1 MKNGNGNGNA
11 TGVSFTTA
19 VIEENPY
26 LQRFEDE
33 HQQTRAS
40 AENEV
45 FDLADDDEQAS
56 ALDHTT
62 ERRKKTQRRRR
73 LVLAGVALLL
83 LVSAVCVFAL
93 QYRSSTRV
101 EYGQTAKQSR
111 VVPPAP
117 NATTTTGRDTRTE
130 QAIEEAQRLTTDT
143 RQETMLLLQAATN
156 TPLAASEATRNS
168 DSNPATPFTVPP
180 DIGGTVK
187 TKSDT
192 LDSRT
197 NTDSISFNEKAPT
210 SSTATTS
217 PNDARTLRSQ
227 RSSETSL
234 YSNERADQRNRSTV
248 GGSARPNSRTLSARE
263 TSSSVVLPSFGS
275 MLPVR
280 TIGGLYTLRSGA
292 LTRLELT
299 RDMNGNGWSMKRGTI
314 LVGTSKGGEYDR
326 AYVSIV
332 GFIDPQSGKL
342 VKLGGDVLGGDGGA
356 GLKGKRRQ
364 LDGGWARMLGK
375 VGTAALNVTGAL
387 VGGRGNGTVIISDGL
402 RTRAVNPIT
411 DEISGVIGGELDQKQ
426 RRGFVEV
433 AAGTTGYVMVTD
445 LPSVIKGTEAS
456 PDLNE
461 ETLAAITDVDAARPA
476 TGLSEREL
484 AELLATGSPEEIRA
498 AMPRMSPE
506 LRKIAAAVLEQ

>member
-1 MKNGNGNGNA
+1 MKNGNGNGNLA
-11 TGVSFTTA
+11 GVSFTTA

-26 LQRFEDE
+26 LQKLEE
-33 HQQTRAS
+33 EQQQTRAS

-45 FDLADDDEQAS
+45 LDLVDEDESAS

-83 LVSAVCVFAL
+83 LVSAVCVFAF

-101 EYGQTAKQSR
+101 EYGQRAKQAR
-111 VVPPAP
+111 VGPPAP
-117 NATTTTGRDTRTE
+117 NATTAGRDTRTE

-143 RQETMLLLQAATN
+143 RQETNAPPAPVTNAPLVATD
-156 TPLAASEATRNS
+156 ATRDS

-187 TKSDT
+187 SKSDA
-192 LDSRT
+192 LDSRS
-197 NTDSISFNEKAPT
+197 NTDSVSFNEKAST
-210 SSTATTS
+210 SSTATAS
-217 PNDARTLRSQ
+217 ANDARTVRSQ

-234 YSNERADQRNRSTV
+234 YSNERANRSTV
-248 GGSARPNSRTLSARE
+248 GSIARPNSRTLASRE
-263 TSSSVVLPSFGS
+263 AGATVVLPSFGS
-275 MLPVR
+275 MLPIR

-299 RDMNGNGWSMKRGTI
+299 RDMKGNGWSMKRGTI

-445 LPSVIKGTEAS
+445 LPSIIKGTEAS

>member
-1 MKNGNGNGNA
+1 MKNGNGNGNGNA

-45 FDLADDDEQAS
+45 LDLADDDEQAT
-56 ALDHTT
+56 ALDHTI

-101 EYGQTAKQSR
+101 EYGQSAKQSR
-111 VVPPAP
+111 VVPPTP
-117 NATTTTGRDTRTE
+117 NATATTGRDTRTE

-143 RQETMLLLQAATN
+143 RQETTAPSASSTN
-156 TPLAASEATRNS
+156 TPLAASEPTRNS
-168 DSNPATPFTVPP
+168 SSSLDTPFTLPP
-180 DIGGTVK
+180 DLGGTVK
-187 TKSDT
+187 TRPDA

-197 NTDSISFNEKAPT
+197 NTDSLSFNEKAPT
-210 SSTATTS
+210 SSAGTAS
-217 PNDARTLRSQ
+217 ANDPRTVRSQ

-234 YSNERADQRNRSTV
+234 YSNERVNRSTV
-248 GGSARPNSRTLSARE
+248 GSIARPNSRTLASREAGAR
-263 TSSSVVLPSFGS
+263 VVLPSFGS

-342 VKLGGDVLGGDGGA
+342 VRLGGDVLGGDGAA

-364 LDGGWARMLGK
+364 VDGGWARMLGK

-484 AELLATGSPEEIRA
+484 AELLASGSHEEIQA

>member
-62 ERRKKTQRRRR
+62 ERRKKTRRRRR

-101 EYGQTAKQSR
+101 EYGQTSKQSR

-143 RQETMLLLQAATN
+143 RQETPPRPATN
-156 TPLAASEATRNS
+156 TPLVATEATRNS

-187 TKSDT
+187 TKSDA

-210 SSTATTS
+210 SSAGTAS
-217 PNDARTLRSQ
+217 ANDARTVRSQ
-227 RSSETSL
+227 RSAETSL
-234 YSNERADQRNRSTV
+234 YSNERANRSTF
-248 GGSARPNSRTLSARE
+248 GSTVRPNSRTFSARE
-263 TSSSVVLPSFGS
+263 ARATVVLPSFGS

-342 VKLGGDVLGGDGGA
+342 VRLGGDVLGGDGGA

-387 VGGRGNGTVIISDGL
+387 VGGRGNGTVIISDGI

-445 LPSVIKGTEAS
+445 LPSIIKGTEAS
-456 PDLNE
+456 PDLSE

>member
-1 MKNGNGNGNA
+1 MKNGNGNGNG

-45 FDLADDDEQAS
+45 FDLADDDEQTS

-93 QYRSSTRV
+93 QYGSSTRV

-117 NATTTTGRDTRTE
+117 NANTTTGRDTRTE

-143 RQETMLLLQAATN
+143 RQGTTVPSSSVAN
-156 TPLAASEATRNS
+156 TPLAASESTRNS
-168 DSNPATPFTVPP
+168 DSNPAAPFTVPP

-187 TKSDT
+187 PKSDT

-197 NTDSISFNEKAPT
+197 NTESMSFNEKPPI
-210 SSTATTS
+210 SSTATAS
-217 PNDARTLRSQ
+217 PSGARTIRSQ

-234 YSNERADQRNRSTV
+234 YSVERANRSTV

-299 RDMNGNGWSMKRGTI
+299 RDMNGNGWSMKRGTV